1 MPEIPEPRKRFEFD
15 TLIGLAYLIVIL
27 CAFSLAKEFLL
38 PIVLA
43 AVLSFVLAPVVSRL
57 EKWGL
62 HPIFAVLSVVATAF
76 ALIGLLSATLSIEA
90 LDMASSLPKYRDNIN
105 AKWVAV
111 QRGPP
116 GPFNL
121 AFRNVGELINDLTK
135 VTTATTRGPQE
146 QEPTKVQIVSGT
158 TGTIEVVRK
167 SLTPLVGP
175 VAEFAVVVVL
185 VIFML
190 LEREQLRERFLRL
203 IGHSHVATT
212 TLAVDEAGSQLGRFL
227 LMQLVVNSIYALVI
241 GIGLY

>member
-1 MPEIPEPRKRFEFD
+1 MPEIPEPRKRFGFD
-15 TLIGLAYLIVIL
+15 ALIELAYLVAVL

-90 LDMASSLPKYRDNIN
+90 LDMASSLTKYRDNIN

-111 QRGPP
+111 QHGPP
-116 GPFNL
+116 GPLNL

-135 VTTATTRGPQE
+135 VSATTTRGAQE
-146 QEPTKVQIVSGT
+146 QEPTKVGIVSGT
-158 TGTIEVVRK
+158 TGTIEVVRR
-167 SLTPLVGP
+167 SLTPLLGP

-190 LEREQLRERFLRL
+190 LERERLFCRRRLRACTNTQAQGQR
-203 IGHSHVATT
+203 
-212 TLAVDEAGSQLGRFL
+212 AGRC
-227 LMQLVVNSIYALVI
+227 NA
-241 GIGLY
+241 